1 MRSLTIVQII
11 VHPDKACCLL
21 SAIPQPGRKVGTG
34 VGFWLIVEV
43 VLFRRLVKKV
53 IESQDWQ

>member
-1 MRSLTIVQII
+1 M
-11 VHPDKACCLL
+11 A
-21 SAIPQPGRKVGTG
+21 AIPQPGRKVGTG